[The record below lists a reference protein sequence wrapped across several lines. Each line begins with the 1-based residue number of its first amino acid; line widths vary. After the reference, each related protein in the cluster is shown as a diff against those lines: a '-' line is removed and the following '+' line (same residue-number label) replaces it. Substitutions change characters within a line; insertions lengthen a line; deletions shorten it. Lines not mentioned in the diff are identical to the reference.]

1 MHHPRT
7 NEAPRRRELD
17 RRSFLTAA
25 AATVAA
31 PAAMAAERPFFQ
43 RHKLPIGLQLYTL
56 GDISKTLDATL
67 SRVAAIGYRTVEL
80 AGFYGRQP
88 AELRQALDR
97 AGLRCTSAHIQLR
110 SEQDYA
116 KVAAQARVIGF
127 DRVIQPIINF
137 PPGSSLRPEPGETI
151 GDVVYRIM
159 KTMTPDQWKA
169 QADQLN
175 TAGAA
180 LKAEGLRV
188 GYHTHNVEFAPLSDG
203 QTGLEVLL
211 KQTDP
216 ALVTFEL
223 DAGWVG
229 AAGLDPV
236 DWLHRYPGRFELMH
250 VKDLQATTKPNF
262 SFHQDPADV
271 GAGIMNWPRI
281 LPAAYAAGVRRFF
294 VEQEAPF
301 TRDRLDAVAT
311 SFKYLN
317 QLKA

>member
-1 MHHPRT
+1 MHQPRT
-7 NEAPRRRELD
+7 DDARRRRELD
-17 RRSFLTAA
+17 RRTFLAA
-25 AATVAA
+25 AAVTVTA
-31 PAAMAAERPFFQ
+31 PAAMATERPFFQ

-56 GDISKTLDATL
+56 GDISKTLDDTL

-80 AGFYGRQP
+80 AGNYGRQP

-97 AGLRCTSAHIQLR
+97 AGLRCTSSHIQLGPK
-110 SEQDYA
+110 QDYA

-137 PPGSSLRPEPGETI
+137 PPGASLRPGPGETI
-151 GDVVYRIM
+151 GDVVSRIM
-159 KTMTPDQWKA
+159 QTMTSDQWKA

-175 TAGAA
+175 AAGAA
-180 LKAEGLRV
+180 LKSEGLRV
-188 GYHTHNVEFAPLSDG
+188 GYHTHNVEFAPLPDG
-203 QTGLEVLL
+203 QTALEVLL
-211 KQTDP
+211 QRTDP

-250 VKDLQATTKPNF
+250 VKDLKATTKPNF

-271 GAGIMNWPRI
+271 GAGMMNWPRI

-294 VEQEAPF
+294 VEQEEPF

-311 SFKYLN
+311 SFKYLDA
-317 QLKA
+317 LKA